1 LFPYAVY
8 LALVY
13 FLSVRTSLPATLGL
27 ATLGWLLAAS
37 IVLAGVNGAGKSS
50 VLSALL
56 LDEGLA
62 WYNPDRYAAEL
73 VRELG
78 VGLAEANGRA
88 WHYGKTLL
96 ERAIATRSNFA
107 FETTLG
113 GNTITRLLRDASKT
127 HDVLMLYCG
136 LASPGLHIARV
147 AQRVA
152 HQGHPIPDE
161 KIRERWNTSRSNL
174 VQLLPVLARLQV
186 FDNSQSVEPGQDIP
200 DPTLVLELDR
210 GRILFPDVLSHEALA
225 AVPAWAQPILE
236 AAIQRQ
242 A

>member
-1 LFPYAVY
+1 
-8 LALVY
+8 
-13 FLSVRTSLPATLGL
+13 VRPFI
-27 ATLGWLLAAS
+27 

-56 LDEGLA
+56 LDEGLD

-78 VGLAEANGRA
+78 VSLGEANGRA
-88 WHYGKTLL
+88 WQHGKSLL
-96 ERAIATRSNFA
+96 ERAIATASNHA

-113 GNTITRLLRDASKT
+113 GNTITRLLREAAKT

-136 LASPGLHIARV
+136 LASPALHIARV

-200 DPTLVLELDR
+200 DPALVLELEG
-210 GRILFPDVLSHEALA
+210 GRIVFPDVLSHEALA
-225 AVPAWAQPILE
+225 AVPGWAQPILE

-242 A
+242 P

>member
-1 LFPYAVY
+1 
-8 LALVY
+8 
-13 FLSVRTSLPATLGL
+13 VRPFI
-27 ATLGWLLAAS
+27 

-56 LDEGLA
+56 LDEGLD
-62 WYNPDRYAAEL
+62 WYNPDRYAAAL

-78 VGLAEANGRA
+78 MGLGEANGRA
-88 WHYGKTLL
+88 WHYGRSLL
-96 ERAIATRSNFA
+96 ERAIATGGNHA

-113 GNTITRLLRDASKT
+113 GNTITRLLRQAAGT

-136 LASPGLHIARV
+136 LASPALHIARV

-152 HQGHPIPDE
+152 HKGHPIADE

-186 FDNSQSVEPGQDIP
+186 FDNSVPVEAGEDIP
-200 DPTLVLELDR
+200 DPALVLELED
-210 GRILFPDVLSHEALA
+210 GHVVFPDVRSHAALV

-236 AAIQRQ
+236 AAIQRGLS

>member
-1 LFPYAVY
+1 MRPFI
-8 LALVY
+8 
-13 FLSVRTSLPATLGL
+13 
-27 ATLGWLLAAS
+27 

-56 LDEGLA
+56 VDEGLDC
-62 WYNPDRYAAEL
+62 YNADQYAAAL

-78 VGLAEANGRA
+78 VSLAEANGRA
-88 WHYGKTLL
+88 WQHGKSLL
-96 ERAIATRSNFA
+96 ERAMATKGNHA

-113 GNTITRLLRDASKT
+113 GSTIARLLREASKT

-136 LASPGLHIARV
+136 LASPELHIARV

-152 HQGHPIPDE
+152 HHGHPIPEE
-161 KIRERWNTSRSNL
+161 KIRERWNTSRANL

-186 FDNSQSVEPGQDIP
+186 FDNSRSVEPGHDVP
-200 DPTLVLELDR
+200 DPALVLELEA
-210 GRILFPDVLSHEALA
+210 GRIVFPDVASREALA
-225 AVPAWAQPILE
+225 AVPLWARPLLE
-236 AAIQRQ
+236 AAIRQR

>member
-1 LFPYAVY
+1 MRPFI
-8 LALVY
+8 
-13 FLSVRTSLPATLGL
+13 
-27 ATLGWLLAAS
+27 

-62 WYNPDRYAAEL
+62 WYNPDSYAAEL

-78 VGLAEANGRA
+78 VSLGEANGRA
-88 WHYGKTLL
+88 WQHGKSLL
-96 ERAIATRSNFA
+96 ERAIATGSNFA

-113 GNTITRLLRDASKT
+113 GNTIPRLLREASKT

-136 LASPGLHIARV
+136 LASPELHIARV

-152 HQGHPIPDE
+152 HKGHPIADE
-161 KIRERWNTSRSNL
+161 KIRARWNTSRTNL
-174 VQLLPVLARLQV
+174 VQLLPVLSRLQV
-186 FDNSQSVEPGQDIP
+186 FDNSASVEPGQDIP
-200 DPTLVLELDR
+200 DPALVLELEA
-210 GRILFPDVLSHEALA
+210 GRIVFPDVQSHEALA
-225 AVPAWAQPILE
+225 AVPVWAQPILE

-242 A
+242 P